1 MLEKMINERKLPKL
15 SEREKMLEILQR
27 EEYGFI
33 PPKPDKFTFTEEKG
47 IVPNFCAGKASLSKI
62 MLSSEISGKIF
73 SFPMYAAIPEAD
85 GKIPFFVHINF
96 RSCVPDRYMPT
107 EELIDNGFAVLSFNY
122 EDITADDGDFT
133 SGLAGIIFP
142 EGKRTERA
150 PGKIAL
156 WAWAAMRCMDY
167 AESNPQLDCKRS
179 VVCGHSR
186 LGKTALLTGAFDER
200 FAFSYSNDS
209 GCSGAALSRGK
220 TGETISDI
228 CGRFPFWF
236 CEKYKTY
243 AGNEA
248 ELPFDQ
254 HFLLAATSPRFAY
267 VASAAEDLW
276 ADPVSELLCCAAASR
291 DFIKNNAAELS
302 GAENI
307 GESRNLHGDRI
318 GYHIR
323 RGKHYFSREDWNRF
337 ISFFRYK
344 TDIE

>member
-1 MLEKMINERKLPKL
+1 MLERMINERKLPKL

-62 MLSSEISGKIF
+62 MLSSEINGKIF
-73 SFPMYAAIPEAD
+73 SFPMYAAIPEED

-96 RSCVPDRYMPT
+96 RGCVPDRYMPT

-122 EDITADDGDFT
+122 EDVTTDDGDFT

-156 WAWAAMRCMDY
+156 WAWAAMRAWIMRKEIRSLTAKGRSFADIRGSGKRRCSQARLMS
-167 AESNPQLDCKRS
+167 ALHFRIQTIRAARGLHCHAAKQGKPFPTSAGVFRSGSAKNIRHMQEMKPSCRLTSISCLRQQLR
-179 VVCGHSR
+179 
-186 LGKTALLTGAFDER
+186 ALHMLQAR
-200 FAFSYSNDS
+200 
-209 GCSGAALSRGK
+209 RR
-220 TGETISDI
+220 I
-228 CGRFPFWF
+228 CGQTLFPSCF
-236 CEKYKTY
+236 
-243 AGNEA
+243 
-248 ELPFDQ
+248 
-254 HFLLAATSPRFAY
+254 AAR
-267 VASAAEDLW
+267 
-276 ADPVSELLCCAAASR
+276 AASR

-323 RGKHYFSREDWNRF
+323 RGKHYFSREDWDRF

>member
-1 MLEKMINERKLPKL
+1 MLEKKINERNLPKL
-15 SEREKMLEILQR
+15 SGRKEMLEILQG

-33 PPKPDKFTFTEEKG
+33 PPKPDKLSFAEEKD
-47 IVPNFCAGKASLSKI
+47 IVPNFCAGKANLSKI
-62 MLSSEISGKIF
+62 TLSSEICGKIF
-73 SFPMYAAIPEAD
+73 DFPMYAAVPAED
-85 GKIPFFVHINF
+85 GKYPFFVHINF
-96 RSCVPDRYMPT
+96 RDCVPDRYMPT

-122 EDITADDGDFT
+122 EDVTSDDGDFS

-142 EGKRTERA
+142 DGKRAESD
-150 PGKIAL
+150 PGKIAQ

-167 AESNPQLDCKRS
+167 AESNPRLDCKKS

-186 LGKTALLTGAFDER
+186 LGKTALLTGAIDER

-209 GCSGAALSRGK
+209 GCSGAALSRSK

-228 CGRFPFWF
+228 CKRFPFWF
-236 CEKYKTY
+236 CEKYKAY

-254 HFLLAATSPRFAY
+254 HFLLAATAPRYAY
-267 VASAAEDLW
+267 VASAAADLW
-276 ADPVSELLCCAAASR
+276 ADPVSELLCCAAASK
-291 DFIKNNAAELS
+291 DFIKNNFGEP
-302 GAENI
+302 GNAENI

-337 ISFFRYK
+337 ISFFHGK
-344 TDIE
+344 TV

>member
-1 MLEKMINERKLPKL
+1 MLEKMINERKLHKL

-47 IVPNFCAGKASLSKI
+47 IVPNFCAG
-62 MLSSEISGKIF
+62 
-73 SFPMYAAIPEAD
+73 
-85 GKIPFFVHINF
+85 
-96 RSCVPDRYMPT
+96 
-107 EELIDNGFAVLSFNY
+107 
-122 EDITADDGDFT
+122 
-133 SGLAGIIFP
+133 
-142 EGKRTERA
+142 
-150 PGKIAL
+150 
-156 WAWAAMRCMDY
+156 
-167 AESNPQLDCKRS
+167 
-179 VVCGHSR
+179 
-186 LGKTALLTGAFDER
+186 
-200 FAFSYSNDS
+200 
-209 GCSGAALSRGK
+209 
-220 TGETISDI
+220 
-228 CGRFPFWF
+228 
-236 CEKYKTY
+236 
-243 AGNEA
+243 NEA

-254 HFLLAATSPRFAY
+254 HFLLAATAPRFAY
-267 VASAAEDLW
+267 VVSAAEDLW